1 MIIPILP
8 LLNVEQC
15 VVICSNNVIH
25 ITLAAWKEIFA
36 SSFIPSEFKPL
47 FHCIP
52 VLQIIT
58 EIGRVFIMLL
68 YPPLNEVEGGYTG
81 FTLSVRLRIILH
93 VVLHVMAG
101 MRRIGNA
108 EIFSALSPRYGWNAE
123 IMRRFLRIP
132 VRILPSA
139 FSPHFLRIFFH
150 IGTRRNT
157 RRFLRVPVRILPSA
171 FSPHFFPH
179 FLPYKN
185 AEISPR
191 SCPNTPIRIFS
202 ARKMRRSG
210 VRGVW
215 KLTCCPTAPLSQ
227 GPCWEEWAQ
236 VTNSSTLDHKLI
248 NQANVWKLHNMCTDM
263 YHFMIL
269 MVLTIVVNIFIC
281 MTYLCVVQNQ
291 CTGVTVY
298 LH

>member
-25 ITLAAWKEIFA
+25 ITLVAWKEIFA

-52 VLQIIT
+52 VFQIIT

-93 VVLHVMAG
+93 VVLRVMAE

-108 EIFSALSPRYGWNAE
+108 EIFSALWLKCGDFSV
-123 IMRRFLRIP
+123 FL
-132 VRILPSA
+132 SEY
-139 FSPHFLRIFFH
+139 SHPHFLRIFFH

-171 FSPHFFPH
+171 FSPHFLCIF
-179 FLPYKN
+179 F
-185 AEISPR
+185 
-191 SCPNTPIRIFS
+191 RIFCHT
-202 ARKMRRSG
+202 RMRRFLRVP
-210 VRGVW
+210 VRILPSAFSPQG
-215 KLTCCPTAPLSQ
+215 KCGDLGYGIDSLTIQGCDNSSASPMELPLSCKGHCLPLWFLNSIASFVWFG
-227 GPCWEEWAQ
+227 GPWRKFTWD
-236 VTNSSTLDHKLI
+236 VFFLSNRD
-248 NQANVWKLHNMCTDM
+248 
-263 YHFMIL
+263 
-269 MVLTIVVNIFIC
+269 
-281 MTYLCVVQNQ
+281 
-291 CTGVTVY
+291 
-298 LH
+298 

>member
-25 ITLAAWKEIFA
+25 ITLVAWKEIFA

-52 VLQIIT
+52 VFQIIT

-81 FTLSVRLRIILH
+81 FTFFVRLCIILH
-93 VVLHVMAG
+93 VVLRVMAG

-139 FSPHFLRIFFH
+139 FSPHFFPYRNAEKYAEISPRSCPNTPLRIS
-150 IGTRRNT
+150 
-157 RRFLRVPVRILPSA
+157 SA
-171 FSPHFFPH
+171 FPPHFFPH

-202 ARKMRRSG
+202 ARKMRRSR
-210 VRGVW
+210 VRAVYN
-215 KLTCCPTAPLSQ
+215 KANPLS
-227 GPCWEEWAQ
+227 C
-236 VTNSSTLDHKLI
+236 TTL
-248 NQANVWKLHNMCTDM
+248 
-263 YHFMIL
+263 YH
-269 MVLTIVVNIFIC
+269 
-281 MTYLCVVQNQ
+281 
-291 CTGVTVY
+291 
-298 LH
+298 

>member
-93 VVLHVMAG
+93 VVLRFMAG

-171 FSPHFFPH
+171 FSPHFLRIFFRIFCHTRMRRFLRVPVRILPSAFSPQGKCGDLGYGIRSRLFGLDPH
-179 FLPYKN
+179 FAFVFKKKDSDLKFCLIPSSWFQDWDFK
-185 AEISPR
+185 IQ
-191 SCPNTPIRIFS
+191 IFFWS
-202 ARKMRRSG
+202 N
-210 VRGVW
+210 
-215 KLTCCPTAPLSQ
+215 PT
-227 GPCWEEWAQ
+227 GP
-236 VTNSSTLDHKLI
+236 
-248 NQANVWKLHNMCTDM
+248 
-263 YHFMIL
+263 
-269 MVLTIVVNIFIC
+269 
-281 MTYLCVVQNQ
+281 
-291 CTGVTVY
+291 
-298 LH
+298 

>member
-15 VVICSNNVIH
+15 VVICSYNVIH
-25 ITLAAWKEIFA
+25 ITFAAWKEIFA

-52 VLQIIT
+52 VLQIVT
-58 EIGRVFIMLL
+58 ERGRVFIMLL
-68 YPPLNEVEGGYTG
+68 YPPLNGVEGGYTG
-81 FTLSVRLRIILH
+81 FTLSVPPSVSPLFSML
-93 VVLHVMAG
+93 
-101 MRRIGNA
+101 
-108 EIFSALSPRYGWNAE
+108 FSALWLGCRELGMRKYSPRYGWNAD

-150 IGTRRNT
+150 IRT

-179 FLPYKN
+179 FFPYKN

-210 VRGVW
+210 VRAVA
-215 KLTCCPTAPLSQ
+215 LTWLNCGRQ
-227 GPCWEEWAQ
+227 DNVPC
-236 VTNSSTLDHKLI
+236 
-248 NQANVWKLHNMCTDM
+248 
-263 YHFMIL
+263 
-269 MVLTIVVNIFIC
+269 
-281 MTYLCVVQNQ
+281 
-291 CTGVTVY
+291 
-298 LH
+298 

>member
-25 ITLAAWKEIFA
+25 ITFAAWKEIVA

-52 VLQIIT
+52 VLQIVT

-81 FTLSVRLRIILH
+81 YTLSVPPSVSALFSML
-93 VVLHVMAG
+93 
-101 MRRIGNA
+101 
-108 EIFSALSPRYGWNAE
+108 FSALWLGCGELGMRKYSPRYGWNADK
-123 IMRRFLRIP
+123 MRRFLRIP

-139 FSPHFLRIFFH
+139 FP
-150 IGTRRNT
+150 
-157 RRFLRVPVRILPSA
+157 
-171 FSPHFFPH
+171 PHFF
-179 FLPYKN
+179 PYKN

-202 ARKMRRSG
+202 AFPPHFFPHFFPYKNAEISPRSCPNTPIRIFSAWKMRRSG
-210 VRGVW
+210 VREGYV
-215 KLTCCPTAPLSQ
+215 
-227 GPCWEEWAQ
+227 
-236 VTNSSTLDHKLI
+236 
-248 NQANVWKLHNMCTDM
+248 
-263 YHFMIL
+263 
-269 MVLTIVVNIFIC
+269 IFIL
-281 MTYLCVVQNQ
+281 TNFPWHWTSLSGLLHAQQNDSIHCSLVMAYGIIELGQ
-291 CTGVTVY
+291 HCFR
-298 LH
+298 